1 MSAPALRLACLPASA
16 DASPSVL
23 LTRRQSWGFTIFT
36 SLATA
41 LIVLY
46 AELSA
51 RLASWQAAHNPWAV
65 LALDAVAVVFWL
77 ASMAALAAK
86 RASFIYDTTVTACV
100 NYGYGGI
107 CYERRDGDLARRAVA
122 TIPYLDMMSG
132 AAGLAAIEM

>member
-1 MSAPALRLACLPASA
+1 LLACARGCLL
-16 DASPSVL
+16 SVL
-23 LTRRQSWGFTIFT
+23 LTRPQSWGITIFT

-41 LIVLY
+41 IIVLY

-51 RLASWQAAHNPWAV
+51 RLASWHAVHNHWAV
-65 LALDAVAVVFWL
+65 LALDALAVVFWL

-86 RASFIYDTTVTACV
+86 RAGFIYDTTITGCV

-107 CYERRDGDLARRAVA
+107 CYMRRDADLARRAVA
-122 TIPYLDMMSG
+122 TIPYLNMMSG